1 MGAYY
6 GSCGTKVRW
15 LLNQGTLTISG
26 TGAMRNYT
34 SDSGAPWEARK
45 NSITAVVVEEGVT
58 SIGDYAFNGYGNLT
72 TVTLPGSVKTLGAYS
87 FNYCGNLSEINFPG
101 GLKTIGSCAFYSC
114 RKLSAVNLPD
124 TLTTI
129 RSSAFDDCDALTE
142 VVVPDQVT
150 THKNYAQGTAD
161 LDKPGYS
168 LTIDEQDATTPLTE
182 INTAVSEVYLGVII
196 GNKTEADLDA
206 LLAQVKNMGIDKV
219 VDAYQSGYE
228 RFMSR

>member
-1 MGAYY
+1 M
-6 GSCGTKVRW
+6 
-15 LLNQGTLTISG
+15 
-26 TGAMRNYT
+26 
-34 SDSGAPWEARK
+34 SD
-45 NSITAVVVEEGVT
+45 AVFK
-58 SIGDYAFNGYGNLT
+58 YA
-72 TVTLPGSVKTLGAYS
+72 LPTLGSWPKAMSYEAWGS
-87 FNYCGNLSEINFPG
+87 MNL
-101 GLKTIGSCAFYSC
+101 
-114 RKLSAVNLPD
+114 
-124 TLTTI
+124 
-129 RSSAFDDCDALTE
+129 
-142 VVVPDQVT
+142 VVPDQVT